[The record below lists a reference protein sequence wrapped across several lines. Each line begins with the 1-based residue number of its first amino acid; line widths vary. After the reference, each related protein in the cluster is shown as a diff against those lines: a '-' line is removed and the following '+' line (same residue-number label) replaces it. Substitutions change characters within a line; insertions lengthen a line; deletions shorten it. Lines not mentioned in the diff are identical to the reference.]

1 MRNLQIFVWKYG
13 TQKLALPKVVPSSS
27 SMLKQ
32 HWFFKMSHKIPLFY
46 WLVWVVL
53 LARVPLEAQEAIKDK
68 INPIL
73 LVHYTE
79 LLSNLGE
86 RLANGPSV
94 LHARGLASLSH
105 ICILCDLYL
114 VKAHLIPFEI
124 PTYVSENIPKLVHL
138 DNGQYTSIMVILDNL
153 SLWKVRQM
161 DK

>member
-1 MRNLQIFVWKYG
+1 M
-13 TQKLALPKVVPSSS
+13 
-27 SMLKQ
+27 
-32 HWFFKMSHKIPLFY
+32 
-46 WLVWVVL
+46 
-53 LARVPLEAQEAIKDK
+53 
-68 INPIL
+68 

-114 VKAHLIPFEI
+114 VKADLIPFEI

-138 DNGQYTSIMVILDNL
+138 DNGYTRQFITLESKANGQV
-153 SLWKVRQM
+153 KVNPLRGS
-161 DK
+161 